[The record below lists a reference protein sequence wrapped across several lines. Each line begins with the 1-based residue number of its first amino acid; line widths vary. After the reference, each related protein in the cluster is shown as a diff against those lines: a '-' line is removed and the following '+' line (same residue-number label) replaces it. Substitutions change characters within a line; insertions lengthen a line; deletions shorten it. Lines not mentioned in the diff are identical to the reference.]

1 MTSMEVVLKPK
12 VTRAEYCGQ
21 APRCA
26 LTQAVFGQ
34 VAPPADLMTKRKTRL
49 TTNLALVTRRQ
60 VLAAAT
66 AAVVLA
72 LAVIS
77 FLVSAANGGSPT
89 AADKR
94 ASGSIVVIGTGGL
107 SWSDISPRTT
117 PAIWSLLRDGATAT
131 LTVRSVH
138 ANTCPVDGW
147 LTLAAGEQAAD
158 EGGVTAKPPCRAI
171 PAAMQAGKVPSWS
184 QYRAAAGATR
194 FDASLGLLGEQIA
207 MHGGCVQAIGPGAA
221 LGAARSSGMVV
232 RYQAYDATTLPAAMA
247 ACPLTLIDAGSVRDP
262 ADIDPK
268 DEAHPTATR
277 AKQVAAVD
285 AKVAAVRM
293 AAPAGSDVVLASLSD
308 AGVTERLRLIAVTGP
323 HFGAGTLESS
333 STRQPGLVQITDLA
347 PTILQ
352 HLGIPAPASLGGTP
366 LRFLPAAQNSDQS
379 AEQRLQGLLDHD
391 EASYKVHSLVAPFF
405 YAWALLQLALY
416 LSAAWLWKRGWGD
429 EAQRGQLLLNTRRV
443 AIVAAT
449 VPASTFLANLLPWWH
464 FSVPLVSVVASVT
477 LFAAAISALALLG
490 PWGRQLFGPLVVVCT
505 TTMTVLA
512 LDVMTG
518 SRLQISSLMGEQP
531 VIGGRF
537 YGMGNVTFA
546 LFGTATLMLCV
557 AVGNHLVTIGAPRQA
572 AAAVAA
578 IGLGAVIIDAS
589 PSWGSDLG
597 GPTALLPAVILLV
610 LTILEIR
617 LTWRRLLAIG
627 AGVGGFLVFL
637 GLLDWLRPAES
648 RSHLGKFVQ
657 TALDGGAWDI
667 VVRKLQQNITLFF
680 NNPLSLLIPI
690 GLVVFAYMLARPAS
704 RVAAPLRRPFARVQL
719 LRPGLI
725 SIMVMWVIGFALNDS
740 GAAIPAVGATL
751 AIPLVVAIA
760 LRTLEDERAT
770 RPVTSRASRH
780 RR

>member
-1 MTSMEVVLKPK
+1 
-12 VTRAEYCGQ
+12 
-21 APRCA
+21 
-26 LTQAVFGQ
+26 
-34 VAPPADLMTKRKTRL
+34 
-49 TTNLALVTRRQ
+49 

-77 FLVSAANGGSPT
+77 FLISAANGGAPI
-89 AADKR
+89 AADKK
-94 ASGSIVVIGTGGL
+94 ASGSIVVVGTGGL
-107 SWSDISPRTT
+107 SWSDVSPRTT

-147 LTLAAGEQAAD
+147 LTFAAGEQAGD

-171 PAAMQAGKVPSWS
+171 PASMQAGKVPNWS
-184 QYRAAAGATR
+184 EYRAAAGATR

-232 RYQAYDATTLPAAMA
+232 RYQAYDPATLPAAMT

-262 ADIDPK
+262 ADVDPK
-268 DEAHPTATR
+268 DEARPTATR

-308 AGVTERLRLIAVTGP
+308 AGVTERLRLVAVTGP

-352 HLGIPAPASLGGTP
+352 RLGIPAPTSLGGTP
-366 LRFLPAAQNSDQS
+366 LRFLPATHNSDQS
-379 AEQRLQGLLDHD
+379 AAQRLQGLLDHD
-391 EASYKVHSLVAPFF
+391 EASYKVHSLVEPFF
-405 YAWALLQLALY
+405 YWWALLQLALY
-416 LSAAWLWKRGWGD
+416 LSAAWLWKRGWGN
-429 EAQRGQLLLNTRRV
+429 EAQRGKLLLNTRRV

-449 VPASTFLANLLPWWH
+449 VPASTFLANLLPWWR
-464 FSVPLVSVVASVT
+464 FSLPLVSVVASVT

-490 PWGRQLFGPLVVVCT
+490 PWGRRLFGPLVVVCI

-557 AVGNHLVTIGAPRQA
+557 AVGNHLVTIGQPRQA

-578 IGLGAVIIDAS
+578 IGLGAVIVDAS

-617 LTWRRLLAIG
+617 LTWRRVLVIG

-680 NNPLSLLIPI
+680 NNPLSLLIPVS
-690 GLVVFAYMLARPAS
+690 LFVFAYMLARPAS
-704 RVAAPLRRPFARVQL
+704 PVAAPLRRSFARVQL
-719 LRPGLI
+719 LRAGLI
-725 SIMVMWVIGFALNDS
+725 SIMVMWVIGFVLNDS

-751 AIPLVVAIA
+751 AIPLVIAIA
-760 LRTLEDERAT
+760 VRTLEDARAT